1 MSQQINLINPTLI
14 KQKDFLTLV
23 NMGVVYGVFTA
34 LMLGWWSYSHQQ
46 LKQLTRQ
53 KEDLV
58 VAVQQTQERLTL
70 QVAASA
76 PRAPSLALQQ
86 QLALLETKQQVQ
98 AQMLTAIEQGRPQQD
113 RGLANYMRGFARQT
127 VDGLWLT
134 GFSIDETNKT
144 MTVRGRSLEAEVLPN
159 YMQRLGQEP
168 VFAGKLFGGLHVQQ
182 ASITQP
188 ATMAVAARTPSSTGV
203 TNNTVSN
210 SVAELNNA
218 VTLANVTNASTTNV
232 AVPNI
237 AAPYVSTSESATPFV
252 EFELQGLEKVSAPR
266 TDKTTSQEVKS

>member
-1 MSQQINLINPTLI
+1 MSQQINLINPALI
-14 KQKDFLTLV
+14 KQKDFLTIV

-34 LMLGWWSYSHQQ
+34 LMLGWWSYSQQQ

-58 VAVQQTQERLTL
+58 VAVQQTQDRLTQ

-113 RGLANYMRGFARQT
+113 RGLANYMRGFAQQT

-182 ASITQP
+182 ATITQP
-188 ATMAVAARTPSSTGV
+188 ATMIAAVPSRAGV
-203 TNNTVSN
+203 PNNTVSTA
-210 SVAELNNA
+210 VAEQSKTA
-218 VTLANVTNASTTNV
+218 SPAGVTNASTANV

-237 AAPYVSTSESATPFV
+237 AAPNTTTSEIATPFV
-252 EFELQGLEKVSAPR
+252 EFELQGLEKASASRAENTASP
-266 TDKTTSQEVKS
+266 EVKS

>member
-1 MSQQINLINPTLI
+1 MSQQINLINPALI

-23 NMGVVYGVFTA
+23 NMGVVYGVFVA
-34 LMLGWWSYSHQQ
+34 LMVGWWVYSQQQ

-53 KEDLV
+53 KDDLV
-58 VAVQQTQERLTL
+58 VAVQQTQERLTQ

-144 MTVRGRSLEAEVLPN
+144 MTVRGRSLEAEVLPS

-168 VFAGKLFGGLHVQQ
+168 VFSGKLFGGLHVQQ
-182 ASITQP
+182 TTITQQ
-188 ATMAVAARTPSSTGV
+188 ATMTAAAPSSAGV
-203 TNNTVSN
+203 TNNTVST
-210 SVAELNNA
+210 AEAALSKA
-218 VTLANVTNASTTNV
+218 ASPAGVTNAATISVAAPNV
-232 AVPNI
+232 A
-237 AAPYVSTSESATPFV
+237 TSERATPLV
-252 EFELQGLEKVSAPR
+252 EFELQGLEKASAPR
-266 TDKTTSQEVKS
+266 ADNTTSQEVKS